1 MKQTLCLFISALFLT
16 LPMLLKGEVV
26 VFTKLDSADWT
37 LPQNQDRI
45 ADSVWITRKHNQSI
59 FNIALESGMTNISPL
74 NTLWSRNSII
84 NTEMSDFTTFRSMND
99 NNPQGLIGDTVSL
112 YLPEYDMYFNVIFSS
127 FSGGNSGGGFS
138 YSREEVFPT
147 HLKTLKQNNILTK
160 FKLNQNYPNP
170 FNPVTSLSYDLLE
183 DSYVRITI
191 YDMLGNVINQ
201 LVNEVQ
207 NSGFKSVQWNGTN
220 NQGKPV
226 SAGVYLYSIE
236 AGNFRQIKKMVLLK

>member
-1 MKQTLCLFISALFLT
+1 MNKKLFLSNIVFFLI
-16 LPMLLKGEVV
+16 LPLKLKGEVV
-26 VFTKLDSADWT
+26 IFTKQDSADWT

-45 ADSVWITRKHNQSI
+45 ADSIWITRKHNQSI

-74 NTLWSRNSII
+74 NTLWSGKSII
-84 NTEMSDFTTFRSMND
+84 NTEMSDFTTFRSITN
-99 NNPQGLIGDTVSL
+99 NNPQSLIGDTISL
-112 YLPEYDMYFNVIFSS
+112 YLPDYGMYFNVIFSS

-147 HLKTLKQNNILTK
+147 HLETFKQNNILTE

-170 FNPVTSLSYDLLE
+170 FNPVTNILYNLPE
-183 DSYVRITI
+183 DGFVKITVFDI
-191 YDMLGNVINQ
+191 LGNVINQ

-207 NSGFKSVQWNGTN
+207 NSGYKTVKWDATN
-220 NQGKPV
+220 NQGQPV

-236 AGNFRQIKKMVLLK
+236 AGEFRQTKKMILLK

>member
-1 MKQTLCLFISALFLT
+1 MKQRLCLFISTLFLT
-16 LPMLLKGEVV
+16 LPMPLKGEVV

-59 FNIALESGMTNISPL
+59 FNIALETGMTNNSPL

-84 NTEMSDFTTFRSMND
+84 NTDMDDFTTFRSMND
-99 NNPQGLIGDTVSL
+99 NNPQSLIGDTVSL
-112 YLPEYDMYFNVIFSS
+112 YLPDYGMYFNVIFSS

-147 HLKTLKQNNILTK
+147 HLNAIRQNNILTE

-170 FNPVTSLSYDLLE
+170 FNPVTNILYNLTE
-183 DSYVRITI
+183 DGFVKITVFDI
-191 YDMLGNVINQ
+191 LGNVIKK

-207 NSGFKSVQWNGTN
+207 NSGYKSIQWNATN
-220 NQGKPV
+220 NQGEPV

-236 AGNFRQIKKMVLLK
+236 AGEFRQTKKMILLK

>member
-59 FNIALESGMTNISPL
+59 FNIALETGMTNNSPL

-84 NTEMSDFTTFRSMND
+84 NTDMDDFTTFRSMND

-112 YLPEYDMYFNVIFSS
+112 YLPDYGMYFNVIFSS

-138 YSREEVFPT
+138 YSREEMFPT
-147 HLKTLKQNNILTK
+147 HLETFKQNNILTE

-170 FNPVTSLSYDLLE
+170 FNPVTSLSYDLPE
-183 DSYVRITI
+183 DSFVSVII
-191 YDMLGNVINQ
+191 YDILGNVIND
-201 LVNEVQ
+201 LVKSKQ
-207 NSGFKSVQWNGTN
+207 TSGFKFVQWNATD
-220 NQGKPV
+220 NQGQPV
-226 SAGVYLYSIE
+226 STGVYFYSIE
-236 AGNFRQIKKMVLLK
+236 AGDFKQTKKMIFLK

>member
-1 MKQTLCLFISALFLT
+1 MKQKLFFFNIVFFLI
-16 LPMLLKGEVV
+16 LPMKLKGEVV
-26 VFTKLDSADWT
+26 VFTKQDSADWT

-59 FNIALESGMTNISPL
+59 FNIALETGMTNNSPL

-84 NTEMSDFTTFRSMND
+84 NTDMDDFTTFRSMND
-99 NNPQGLIGDTVSL
+99 NNPQSLIGDTVSL
-112 YLPEYDMYFNVIFSS
+112 YLPDYGMYFNVIFSS

-147 HLKTLKQNNILTK
+147 HLETLKQNIILTK

-170 FNPVTSLSYDLLE
+170 FNPVTNFSYDLPE
-183 DSYVRITI
+183 DSFVNLTV
-191 YDMLGNVINQ
+191 YDMLGNVVNN
-201 LVNEVQ
+201 LVNKNQ
-207 NSGFKSVQWNGTN
+207 GFGPKSVQWDATN
-220 NQGKPV
+220 NQGQPV

-236 AGNFRQIKKMVLLK
+236 AGDFRQTKKMILLK

>member
-59 FNIALESGMTNISPL
+59 FNIALETGMTNNSPL

-84 NTEMSDFTTFRSMND
+84 NTDMDDFTTFRSMND

-112 YLPEYDMYFNVIFSS
+112 YLPDYGMYFNVIFSS

-147 HLKTLKQNNILTK
+147 HLETFKQNNILTE

-170 FNPVTSLSYDLLE
+170 FNPFTTLRYDLPE
-183 DSYVRITI
+183 NAFAKITI
-191 YDMLGNVINQ
+191 YDMMEREVKT
-201 LVNEVQ
+201 LVNSLQ
-207 NSGFKSVQWNGTN
+207 AAGYKSIQWNATN
-220 NQGKPV
+220 NLGQPV
-226 SAGVYLYSIE
+226 SGGIYLYSIE
-236 AGNFRQIKKMVLLK
+236 AGDFRQTKKMILLK

>member
-1 MKQTLCLFISALFLT
+1 MKQRLCLFISTLFLT
-16 LPMLLKGEVV
+16 LPMPLKGEVV

-59 FNIALESGMTNISPL
+59 FNIALETGMTNNSPL

-84 NTEMSDFTTFRSMND
+84 NTDMDDFTTFRSMND
-99 NNPQGLIGDTVSL
+99 NNPQSLIGDTVSL
-112 YLPEYDMYFNVIFSS
+112 YLPDYGMYFNVIFSS

-147 HLKTLKQNNILTK
+147 HLNAIRQNNILTE

-170 FNPVTSLSYDLLE
+170 FNPVTNILYNLTE
-183 DSYVRITI
+183 DGFVKITVFDI
-191 YDMLGNVINQ
+191 LGNVIKK

-207 NSGFKSVQWNGTN
+207 NSGYKSIQWNATN
-220 NQGKPV
+220 NQGEPV

-236 AGNFRQIKKMVLLK
+236 AGNFRQTKKMILLK

>member
-59 FNIALESGMTNISPL
+59 FNIALETGMTNNSPL

-84 NTEMSDFTTFRSMND
+84 NTDMDDFTTFRSMND
-99 NNPQGLIGDTVSL
+99 NNPQSLIGDTVSL
-112 YLPEYDMYFNVIFSS
+112 YLPDYGMYFNVIFSS

-138 YSREEVFPT
+138 YSREEMFPT
-147 HLKTLKQNNILTK
+147 HLETFKQNII
-160 FKLNQNYPNP
+160 FIIIIIIIIIII
-170 FNPVTSLSYDLLE
+170 SS
-183 DSYVRITI
+183 
-191 YDMLGNVINQ
+191 
-201 LVNEVQ
+201 
-207 NSGFKSVQWNGTN
+207 
-220 NQGKPV
+220 
-226 SAGVYLYSIE
+226 
-236 AGNFRQIKKMVLLK
+236 

>member
-59 FNIALESGMTNISPL
+59 FNIALETGMTNNSPL

-84 NTEMSDFTTFRSMND
+84 NTDMDDFTTFRSMND
-99 NNPQGLIGDTVSL
+99 NNPQSLIGDTVSL
-112 YLPEYDMYFNVIFSS
+112 YLPDYGMYFNVIFSS

-147 HLKTLKQNNILTK
+147 HLKAIRQNNILTE

-170 FNPVTSLSYDLLE
+170 FNPVTNILYNLLE
-183 DSYVRITI
+183 DGFVKITVFDI
-191 YDMLGNVINQ
+191 LGNVIKQ
-201 LVNEVQ
+201 LVHEVQ
-207 NSGFKSVQWNGTN
+207 NSGYKSIQWNATN
-220 NQGKPV
+220 NQGEPV
-226 SAGVYLYSIE
+226 SAGVYFYSIE
-236 AGNFRQIKKMVLLK
+236 AGEFRQTKKMILLK

>member
-1 MKQTLCLFISALFLT
+1 MKQRLCLFISTLFLT
-16 LPMLLKGEVV
+16 LLMLLKGEVV
-26 VFTKLDSADWT
+26 VFIKLDSADWT

-59 FNIALESGMTNISPL
+59 FNIALEMGMTNNSPF

-84 NTEMSDFTTFRSMND
+84 NTDMGDFTTFRSMND
-99 NNPQGLIGDTVSL
+99 NNPQSLIGDTVSL
-112 YLPEYDMYFNVIFSS
+112 YLPDYGMYFNVIFSS

-147 HLKTLKQNNILTK
+147 HLNAIRQNNILTE

-170 FNPVTSLSYDLLE
+170 FNPVTNILYNLTE
-183 DSYVRITI
+183 DGFVKITVFDI
-191 YDMLGNVINQ
+191 LGNVIKR

-207 NSGFKSVQWNGTN
+207 NSGYKSIQWNATN
-220 NQGKPV
+220 NQGEPV
-226 SAGVYLYSIE
+226 SAGVYLYSFE
-236 AGNFRQIKKMVLLK
+236 TKDFRQTKKMILLK

>member
-1 MKQTLCLFISALFLT
+1 MKQRLCLFISTLFLT
-16 LPMLLKGEVV
+16 LPMPLKGEVV

-59 FNIALESGMTNISPL
+59 FNIALETGMTNNSPL

-84 NTEMSDFTTFRSMND
+84 NTDMDDFTTFRSMND
-99 NNPQGLIGDTVSL
+99 NNPQSLIGDTVSL
-112 YLPEYDMYFNVIFSS
+112 YLPDYGMYFNVIFSS

-147 HLKTLKQNNILTK
+147 HLNAIRQNNILTE

-170 FNPVTSLSYDLLE
+170 FNPVTNILYNLTE
-183 DSYVRITI
+183 DGFVKITVFDI
-191 YDMLGNVINQ
+191 LGNVIKK

-207 NSGFKSVQWNGTN
+207 NSGYKSIQWNATN
-220 NQGKPV
+220 NQGEPV
-226 SAGVYLYSIE
+226 SAGVYLYKIQ
-236 AGNFRQIKKMVLLK
+236 AGDFVDTKKMILLK